1 MEIRQIKESDFSMLD
16 QWWLDHGMKIP
27 DRKLLPHNGTGGFIV
42 SIGKEDVAAG
52 YLYFTN
58 SSIAYSDFG
67 ISNANYRNKEKRNK
81 AIAYLLDYVFSLA
94 LKKGYTFTWATS
106 KVSGVINK
114 CKELGYDINEGH
126 TLIYKYK

>member
-16 QWWLDHGMKIP
+16 QWWLDHNMKIP

-58 SSIAYSDFG
+58 SSIAYGDFL
-67 ISNANYRNKEKRNK
+67 ISNANY
-81 AIAYLLDYVFSLA
+81 
-94 LKKGYTFTWATS
+94 KK
-106 KVSGVINK
+106 NR
-114 CKELGYDINEGH
+114 
-126 TLIYKYK
+126 YKDNMIFQ